1 MIFST
6 PVKFDENEWYV
17 LSGLIIFLIIF
28 WKLPKHFPPALTFII
43 LLFTINLGITADYIL
58 ATEYPFN
65 AYDALDTA
73 KFDLFDFIMSNINY
87 GLFGYVFIYFYDKW
101 HVRGLIRFLYIAF
114 WIALSVLMEYIATK
128 LNVFQYNDWNLGYS
142 FICYFFIFS
151 YYIMV
156 LKVGKFALKQYK
168 NNSFLRER

>member
-6 PVKFDENEWYV
+6 PVKFDENEWFV
-17 LSGLIIFLIIF
+17 LTGLIIFLIIF
-28 WKLPKHFPPALTFII
+28 WRLPKHFPPALTFMI
-43 LLFTINLGITADYIL
+43 LLFTVNLGITADYIL
-58 ATEYPFN
+58 ATEFPFD

-114 WIALSVLMEYIATK
+114 WIALSVLMEFIATK
-128 LNVFQYNDWNLGYS
+128 LNVFTYNDWNLRYS
-142 FICYFFIFS
+142 FICYLFIFA
-151 YYIMV
+151 YYILV
-156 LKVGKFALKQYK
+156 LKIGKAAFNQYK
-168 NNSFLRER
+168 NNSFIRER